1 MSGMGGQ
8 SRGLIWAEVDVN
20 HGLVANPGSTLH
32 QISDDACL
40 AAVGWSPDAH
50 VAAISKRMRS
60 LMRKMGVGW
69 PGFDPASYEPE
80 TVPQALAILQAAL
93 DRSSVPARFTIIGGP
108 TYVFPAHVDLSFA
121 EPLPI
126 ITSTAE
132 GRARARA
139 LDRPGNWE
147 PDEWADLVS
156 GRLGSWAMALDDNTP
171 VSIGHSPQ
179 SNVCCVEAGIWTR
192 EDWRGRGL
200 APAVTKRWWECERQF
215 KQTVFY
221 STTRDNR
228 ASRAVARKLGLV
240 PVGWL
245 WSLR

>member
-1 MSGMGGQ
+1 MGVQ

-20 HGLVANPGSTLH
+20 YGLVEDPGSTVH
-32 QISDDACL
+32 QIRGDACL
-40 AAVGWSPDAH
+40 GAVGWSPEAH
-50 VAAISKRMRS
+50 VAAISERMRC
-60 LMRKMGVGW
+60 LMRETGIEW

-80 TVPQALAILQAAL
+80 TVPRALEILQAAL
-93 DRSSVPARFTIIGGP
+93 DRSPVPARFTIIGGP
-108 TYVFPAHVDLSFA
+108 TYFFPARVDRSFA

-126 ITSTAE
+126 IISTAE
-132 GRARARA
+132 GRARAGA
-139 LDRPGNWE
+139 LDRSGNWE

-156 GRLGSWAMALDDNTP
+156 GRFGSWAMALDDNSP
-171 VSIGHSPQ
+171 VSIGHSPL
-179 SNVCCVEAGIWTR
+179 SNACCVEAGIWTR

-200 APAVTKRWWECERQF
+200 APAVTKQWWECERRF
-215 KQTVFY
+215 KQKVFY

-240 PVGWL
+240 SVGWL

>member
-1 MSGMGGQ
+1 MGGR

-20 HGLVANPGSTLH
+20 YGLVENPGSTLH
-32 QISDDACL
+32 QIRDDACL
-40 AAVGWSPDAH
+40 AAIGWSADSH
-50 VAAISKRMRS
+50 VAAISERMRS
-60 LMRKMGVGW
+60 LMREMRVEW
-69 PGFDPASYEPE
+69 PGFDPESYEPE
-80 TVPQALAILQAAL
+80 TVPRPLEVLRTAL
-93 DRSSVPARFTIIGGP
+93 DRSQVRAPCTIIGGP
-108 TYVFPAHVDLSFA
+108 TYVFPARVDLSFA

-126 ITSTAE
+126 IISTAE
-132 GRARARA
+132 GRMRARA
-139 LDRPGNWE
+139 LDRPGNWQ

-156 GRLGSWAMALDDNTP
+156 GRFGSWAMALDNNTA
-171 VSIGHSPQ
+171 VSIGHSPK
-179 SNVCCVEAGIWTR
+179 STACCVEAGIWTR

-200 APAVTKRWWECERQF
+200 APAVSKRWWECERQF

-245 WSLR
+245 WRLG